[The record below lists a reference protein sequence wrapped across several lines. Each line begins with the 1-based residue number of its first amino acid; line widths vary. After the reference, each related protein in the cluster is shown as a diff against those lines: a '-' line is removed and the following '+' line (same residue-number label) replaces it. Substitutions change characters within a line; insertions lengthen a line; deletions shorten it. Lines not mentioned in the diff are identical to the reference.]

1 MVQAVNTYSLPV
13 SRHHAGIINEP
24 KEGRE
29 APDIQGSS
37 SQCTPTPAS
46 RGCSLSVRKEAEDK
60 RW

>member
-29 APDIQGSS
+29 APDIKTKKLL
-37 SQCTPTPAS
+37 TPTPAS